1 MSKKAVGMTLR
12 DSSGSLNSIL
22 NEDITF
28 PELYNDMANY
38 MGMQL
43 TQGQFFVDNA
53 HYEHAD

>member
-1 MSKKAVGMTLR
+1 MSYSDYLEKMSKQAVGMTLR

-28 PELYNDMANY
+28 PEFYKDMANY

-43 TQGQFFVDNA
+43 T
-53 HYEHAD
+53 